1 MRAVFSLISTTMFGK
16 LSNHRYGITLCLGL
30 IIMLSSCERNVEK
43 PAEGQENSEIALY
56 YNYGLKPEMLVV
68 ATDSF
73 YINTEP
79 QSRFSGKN
87 EIITYKGIENFE
99 MGVDDFRGARIHK
112 GDTLEIVG
120 GFARNVLKNGK
131 NQDFIQV
138 RQLKNGQVVANGWNC
153 FGISN
158 TAPVDNSWTA
168 IFSSNA
174 QERMVNMMTLI
185 VCALAA
191 LAVYFLWLLIYWLI
205 VAKIKDDECFW
216 KYKRIVSRPLFYL
229 ASIFMGLLY
238 FLIDFSK
245 PLSYSLRF
253 NPDIFATWSEQ
264 PLCVKLFPIVFAI
277 WIVLAIIMLVEM
289 IIKFRTIWLVIYYPG
304 KIAIGLLIVAAV
316 IMASWLIYIIF
327 PTVIAF
333 VWVSL
338 FGKADD
344 YTGGALS
351 GRGKRQVIGY
361 HNGAPVYEGSGMT
374 VTSQSAGKYD

>member
-1 MRAVFSLISTTMFGK
+1 MKKLVF
-16 LSNHRYGITLCLGL
+16 GIFICLGL
-30 IIMLSSCERNVEK
+30 IVTLSSCERNVEK
-43 PAEGQENSEIALY
+43 PTEDQENSEIALY

-73 YINTEP
+73 YINTDP
-79 QSRFSGKN
+79 QSRFSGKT
-87 EIITYKGIENFE
+87 EKITYKGIENFE

-120 GFARNVLKNGK
+120 GFARNILKNGK
-131 NQDFIQV
+131 EQDFIQV
-138 RQLKNGQVVANGWNC
+138 KQLKNGQVVANGWNWS
-153 FGISN
+153 GISN
-158 TAPVDNSWTA
+158 TAPVDRSWTA

-174 QERMVNMMTLI
+174 QERMANMLTLI
-185 VCALAA
+185 VCALAV
-191 LAVYFLWLLIYWLI
+191 LAIYFIWMLIYWLI
-205 VAKIKDDECFW
+205 VAKMKGEVCFW
-216 KYKRIVSRPLFYL
+216 KYEPIISRPLFYL
-229 ASIFMGLLY
+229 ASILIGFFY

-245 PLSYSLRF
+245 PLTYSLRF
-253 NPDIFATWSEQ
+253 NPDIFSTWSEQ
-264 PLCVKLFPIVFAI
+264 PLCVKMLPFVAAI
-277 WIVLAIIMLVEM
+277 WLVLAIIMLVEM
-289 IIKFRTIWLVIYYPG
+289 IKKFRTPWLIIYYPG
-304 KIAIGLLIVAAV
+304 KIAIGLLIVVAV

-351 GRGKRQVIGY
+351 GRGKRQIVGY
-361 HNGAPVYEGSGMT
+361 HHGAPVYEGSGMT